1 MMTKETRYAKAD
13 VANSTHQS
21 VQRKEQDFCVRRD
34 PSQPTHPGPRRAK
47 QKTKTKTKT
56 KKKKKKERKFNKE
69 KGRAVG
75 LLHAP
80 SPV

>member
-47 QKTKTKTKT
+47 QKTKTKTE
-56 KKKKKKERKFNKE
+56 KKKERKFNKE